1 MSDFDSQ
8 PADVSMPQQA
18 PPSILGATVSQQS
31 PTLSASSPEEQ
42 QAQADSVNP
51 SGGSRLLAILGAI
64 SRVATTGLS
73 GIPDRG
79 RPSFVT
85 GLGNGARAAQ
95 ADNAMQQE
103 IKFKDFDNQLRVAAL
118 HAQDLQQQG

>member
-8 PADVSMPQQA
+8 PADVQIPQGA

-42 QAQADSVNP
+42 QSAADGAAP

-64 SRVATTGLS
+64 SRVASTGLS
-73 GIPDRG
+73 GIPDKG

-85 GLGNGARAAQ
+85 GLGEGARAGIAANEQQQ
-95 ADNAMQQE
+95 A
-103 IKFKDFDNQLRVAAL
+103 IKFKSFD
-118 HAQDLQQQG
+118 D